1 DEALTGGWLRL
12 RTRRQV
18 DAASLVAFCDSWF
31 PSIFAVAREPL
42 AVPTLEL
49 TVHLRVSRPLPPDWV
64 LGRFSTRTARD
75 GFLEE
80 DGEIYSRDGRL
91 LAQSRQLALS
101 L

>member
-1 DEALTGGWLRL
+1 M
-12 RTRRQV
+12 
-18 DAASLVAFCDSWF
+18 
-31 PSIFAVAREPL
+31 
-42 AVPTLEL
+42 
-49 TVHLRVSRPLPPDWV
+49 HLRVSRPLPPDWV